1 MSEET
6 TLNLP
11 AFSSGAYRH
20 NTLNSSAVSLSQIA
34 VTKIAQMLDSLASN
48 SSLDVPEEQEG
59 AFTAFENFG
68 METRLGKLVPQA
80 LPDDP
85 PTVVFDALLCRAKVL
100 KKTKPSDGKANSHS
114 TARSNVTCTIVLQ
127 DERHTAGKTYWP
139 SATRVALSVMF
150 AKSNAYSAS
159 CHTRGGGGNS
169 DDHVV
174 VAVVVGATV
183 TWSLLQSSRVSWRL
197 ASRYESSWSTPSVL
211 EATTFNCKLTKK
223 GRTHVANVS
232 HTFEF
237 VMLSLRSVYIGA
249 SLGEGKAE
257 RTHKR
262 PKSDDSRV
270 TTVRCAEKFSKINA
284 KETESTDINEK
295 NGGICHKLS

>member
-1 MSEET
+1 
-6 TLNLP
+6 
-11 AFSSGAYRH
+11 
-20 NTLNSSAVSLSQIA
+20 
-34 VTKIAQMLDSLASN
+34 
-48 SSLDVPEEQEG
+48 
-59 AFTAFENFG
+59 
-68 METRLGKLVPQA
+68 
-80 LPDDP
+80 
-85 PTVVFDALLCRAKVL
+85 
-100 KKTKPSDGKANSHS
+100 
-114 TARSNVTCTIVLQ
+114 
-127 DERHTAGKTYWP
+127 
-139 SATRVALSVMF
+139 MF

-270 TTVRCAEKFSKINA
+270 TTVLHPKMCAVHKRMSSSLGCAEKFSKINA

-295 NGGICHKLS
+295 MGAYVTN